1 MSEYRE
7 RSRRRSSGPRPNQK
21 QPKEKINWA
30 QLRLGLIRQC
40 KGTGEWARIHF
51 RRWVHVLHS
60 ESGGRWTVG
69 PASFLGVSAALGLAL
84 TITTLYSSSYAVTVD
99 GEKVGVVADQDIV
112 SAAIQEVEAEGSSLL
127 GYDYQVEGDIDYQF
141 TLTLKTELD

>member
-7 RSRRRSSGPRPNQK
+7 RSRRRSSGPRQIK
-21 QPKEKINWA
+21 SSQREKINWA

-40 KGTGEWARIHF
+40 KGTGEWAHIHF

-99 GEKVGVVADQDIV
+99 GERWAWWPTRISYPPPFRRWRRRDPPAG
-112 SAAIQEVEAEGSSLL
+112 L
-127 GYDYQVEGDIDYQF
+127 
-141 TLTLKTELD
+141 